1 MSAGDGLAQIIKER
15 ARAVARGVRAVR
27 EDIHSHPEL
36 RFQEKRT
43 GELCARELEKL
54 GIDVRRG
61 VGGTGV
67 VGLLRGSGTA
77 APSPSKNPGLRA
89 GGRQSAGS
97 QRRGGNPGP
106 GDAPTVAFRAE
117 MDALPMDDLCGR
129 LYQSKNKGVAHLC
142 GHDGHVA
149 ALLGAARVLAGLRDR
164 IPGNVKFFF
173 EPAEENAPP
182 GEISGAQ
189 AMLRDGAFEDP
200 APSAVF
206 GAHFYPDWPAGSIAL
221 RVGSAFAGNDA
232 VKLTIIGKES
242 HTAVPHTGVDA
253 LLVAGHVITGLQ
265 SLASQFDIGE
275 AVSMHFSTISGGRA
289 ANLIAERVEMAG
301 TFRISD
307 ESLREEM
314 PGRFERMVKGVC
326 DAFGARYDLEYRL
339 RNLPPVVSAKREVE
353 IMRAALHEVLGPDR
367 TIEMRHPRLAGDTM
381 QNWLARAP
389 GVFFMVGTANED
401 PSTQWPSHHQRFDI
415 APETWPAAV
424 AGIAMTAIR
433 YLEAAQAGGWSAA
446 SPRGRSLRRAQ
457 DSVLRGPQDNASGRR
472 PAPVKG

>member
-1 MSAGDGLAQIIKER
+1 MTESDGLAQIIRDR
-15 ARAVARGVRAVR
+15 AREVAPHVRAVR
-27 EDIHSHPEL
+27 EDIHAHPEL

-43 GELCARELEKL
+43 GELCARELEEL
-54 GIDVRRG
+54 GIAVRRA

-67 VGLLRGSGTA
+67 VGLLRGRG
-77 APSPSKNPGLRA
+77 
-89 GGRQSAGS
+89 SAG
-97 QRRGGNPGP
+97 PG
-106 GDAPTVAFRAE
+106 AVPTVAFRAE

-129 LYQSKNKGVAHLC
+129 PYQSENKGVAHLC

-149 ALLGAARVLAGLRDR
+149 ALLGAARVLAGLGDR

-182 GEISGAQ
+182 GEISGAE

-200 APSAVF
+200 VPSAVF

-232 VKLTIIGKES
+232 VRLTIFGKES
-242 HTAVPHTGVDA
+242 HTAVPHSGVDA
-253 LLVAGHVITGLQ
+253 LLVAGHIITGLQ

-289 ANLIAERVEMAG
+289 SNLIAERVEMAG

-307 ESLREEM
+307 ETLRDEM

-326 DAFGARYDLEYRL
+326 DAFGARYDLDYRL
-339 RNLPPVVSAKREVE
+339 RNLPPVVSTKREVDV
-353 IMRAALHEVLGPDR
+353 MRAALHEVLGPDR
-367 TIEMRHPRLAGDTM
+367 TVEMRHPRLAGDTM

-389 GVFFMVGTANED
+389 GVFFMVGTANDD
-401 PSTQWPSHHQRFDI
+401 PATQWPSHHQRFDI

-424 AGIAMTAIR
+424 AGIAMTAVR

-446 SPRGRSLRRAQ
+446 SPRGPSSERTQGGATR
-457 DSVLRGPQDNASGRR
+457 RR
-472 PAPVKG
+472 PAPGAGDGQGKRGKA